1 MEVAPFVGLCSQ
13 TVCEC
18 ITQEYI
24 NLLVEERDNKR
35 EKVVRRWLFWW
46 LDLGATFNDHLKKV

>member
-1 MEVAPFVGLCSQ
+1 MEVAPFVGLCGQ

-18 ITQEYI
+18 ITQECI

-35 EKVVRRWLFWW
+35 EKVVRLVI
-46 LDLGATFNDHLKKV
+46 LVA